1 MTEQFYEDNDEAYD
15 AGDEGEVV
23 VPDSAAWQLF
33 LEVCQAAKDAGF
45 GV

>member
-1 MTEQFYEDNDEAYD
+1 MIEQFHEDNDEAHD
-15 AGDEGEVV
+15 AGDEGKVEVTG
-23 VPDSAAWQLF
+23 SAAWQLF